1 MEKPLGYIQV
11 GCFFFNSI
19 SLVYQHFFPLEK
31 LEEKKLKDL
40 IWKNPSVKKKMTCVI
55 AFKKKYFT
63 NFIIIIDLSILVSF

>member
-11 GCFFFNSI
+11 GFFFQFNIPGVSTFFSI
-19 SLVYQHFFPLEK
+19 GK
-31 LEEKKLKDL
+31 TRRKKLKDL

-55 AFKKKYFT
+55 ALKKKYFT